1 LGTHAANVAKSTFR
15 HLDPAQHGGHT
26 VSERGGRGR
35 PYATAGSVITMGV
48 MTTTPYNAR
57 LGTVYLPSGT
67 GTPVGRFEF
76 IVDPDLGAQVEIGT
90 PVAADTEEGTVV
102 GAVVD
107 MRTVGTDSDP
117 VAADLAGTRL
127 AHLGDVMLATVQVFH
142 SEKMRPVRSG
152 GVRAASAVEMQKA
165 TGADKM
171 EWRIPAG
178 LIPLADGSFAP
189 AFFDGYALLGPESA
203 HLTVGGLSG
212 QAAKTSYIGALLA
225 ATLGAAR
232 PDHRV
237 AGIIFNVKGEDLIW
251 LDEAP
256 SNGFELTED
265 DRQMYAALGVPA
277 APFRDVTV
285 YAPAL
290 PAGAPGTRSPRGD
303 AMRLGWDLPMVWPYL
318 RYFLG
323 PVVFEDE
330 KVSSFLADFQ
340 TRLMKH
346 PDPVQRIDTFDKL
359 DRWFGER
366 LSEAEETESM
376 YAWGSHHKATM
387 WRLRRMLMGLVPR
400 CGGLLSGGTAKPGED
415 VPTQGWTQG
424 QLIVVDIAGLSV
436 DVQSVIIARTIERL
450 LRSAEE
456 GELGVEHLVVVADE
470 LNAFAPSQGG
480 EMAAVKRVLQRVATQ
495 GRYAGI
501 SLWGAGQKLSKV
513 DELVRDNAATRALG
527 ITADGELA
535 SGVYGKLP
543 GGLTERIATLPKGQ
557 MALSHYSFRST
568 LLVKFPRPA
577 WRTGKAT
584 TSAASRPKTTSVL
597 NLSPRSVER
606 LTEGI
611 RPDIA
616 EDLISA
622 SGSAEEARAALEA
635 ARIPDM
641 KNTALHAPYEFDPE
655 NPFDVN

>member
-1 LGTHAANVAKSTFR
+1 MTKINQGSASPQRSTASLG
-15 HLDPAQHGGHT
+15 
-26 VSERGGRGR
+26 
-35 PYATAGSVITMGV
+35 I
-48 MTTTPYNAR
+48 
-57 LGTVYLPSGT
+57 VYLPSGT

-76 IVDPDLGAQVEIGT
+76 IVDPDAGVHVEIGT
-90 PVAADTEEGTVV
+90 PVSADTEEGTVV

-117 VAADLAGTRL
+117 VAADLAGTRI

-142 SEKMRPVRSG
+142 SAKMRPVRSG
-152 GVRAASAVEMQKA
+152 TVRAASAAEMSKA

-178 LIPLADGSFAP
+178 VIPLAGGEFAP
-189 AFFDGYALLGPESA
+189 AYFDGYALLGPESA

-212 QAAKTSYIGALLA
+212 QAAKTSYIGALLSA
-225 ATLGAAR
+225 ALGAAR

-237 AGIIFNVKGEDLIW
+237 AAVIFNVKGEDLIW
-251 LDEAP
+251 LDEKPAK
-256 SNGFELTED
+256 GFELTAD
-265 DRQMYAALGVPA
+265 DLAMYNSMGVSA
-277 APFRDVTV
+277 EPFKDVTV

-290 PAGAPGTRSPRGD
+290 PAGATGTRSSRSD
-303 AMRLGWDLPMVWPYL
+303 AQRLGWDLPMVWPYL

-330 KVSSFLADFQ
+330 KVSSFLADFNA
-340 TRLMKH
+340 RLMRH
-346 PDPVQRIDTFDKL
+346 HDPVQRIDTFDKL
-359 DRWFGER
+359 DRWFAER
-366 LSEAEETESM
+366 LSEAEETESS

-400 CGGLLSGGTAKPGED
+400 CGGLLATSSARPGED
-415 VPTQGWTQG
+415 IPVAGWVQG
-424 QLIVVDIAGLSV
+424 QVIVVDIAGLGV
-436 DVQSVIIARTIERL
+436 DVQSVVIARTIERL
-450 LRSAEE
+450 LRAAED

-535 SGVYGKLP
+535 SGVYGRLP
-543 GGLTERIATLPKGQ
+543 GGLSERIATLPKGW

-584 TSAASRPKTTSVL
+584 TSAASRPKTSSVL
-597 NLSPRSVER
+597 NLSQRSVER
-606 LTEGI
+606 LTEGVH
-611 RPDIA
+611 PDLA
-616 EDLISA
+616 EDLINGASSSSA
-622 SGSAEEARAALEA
+622 ARAALEA

-641 KNTALHAPYEFDPE
+641 KTTALHEPLSFDPD
-655 NPFDVN
+655 NPFDIS